1 MPSYLVSAKESFVP
15 VELYKPPIEALG
27 DMLRIKQQQYMQGF
41 NQSNSLYNSVF
52 NSPVYGEE
60 AKARKQQYL
69 TQIGTQLKDFASL
82 DLSLPQNVE
91 QANKAFEPFL
101 NDNALLDN
109 ISRVKSNSANRA
121 TAESYQF
128 SDDEK
133 KRAQYHPA
141 QTQDLNDE
149 LEEIERAGLDPN
161 KQKRIQRRQFTP
173 FYDIKGHL
181 AELAAKEKNFQIKY
195 DTPDGK
201 GYFVNITNGQR
212 STENFELWAQ
222 DKLNDPKF
230 NAQLTTLA
238 RVERN
243 QDRRAVRNFSPELPD
258 EQVDQVVN
266 TKYAEDAKS
275 YYNKQIEE
283 TDAMKTTLLGHMN
296 QMGDVIMDPNAA
308 GYDAERARIANQ
320 YINEYKQLGA
330 KSAYLNGSRDNT
342 LKGIEANPLGYLAEK
357 ARSGYAR
364 SFATG
369 QAAIT
374 SVEYKNDDNPW
385 KADTSKLNWA
395 KFAQDQF
402 EFQQE
407 QLTGGKSGK
416 KKSDGTEEEAAPDT
430 KPKVMGMELDESS
443 SNTDA
448 HMKWQSH
455 MNNLNGRIQN
465 GLFDT
470 ETGLVT
476 VIKTLSP
483 DISQSTLMNYA
494 SALRKQEA
502 EGSGDYK
509 FTPEETAAAKIID
522 PLLSAATKVDVKGPK
537 TARQALYNLTKD
549 YFNKIGS
556 GEIKMDPQMSVDLFR
571 TIGEYE
577 TNVQA
582 YKSLNDEYDNILT
595 KKVMSNPAFKN
606 LVAVRNGKKELV
618 GQDYLASQMPNIE
631 VMAGTQDNPSAT
643 RKISSKELA
652 DAYMRGEL
660 RYDNFNRIAIGNQ
673 ILTVK
678 KIDKPAPVEPEYMK
692 YGAGMKDLHERY
704 YANETRYWFGTKGH
718 AVTDGNGRKVIDPD
732 NVFTQHG
739 TSARFKA
746 DFDKAMGE
754 VIPNQAY
761 YEAMTGRMSPVIGN
775 PFNTSSTVRQEDGI
789 AALEEL
795 GVPTNTSDVYT
806 VGDKNTKVSLDAE
819 KKGALLNLL
828 RSGGEDVIEK
838 LVGNNPTYH
847 PFGAGKGYY
856 EITIRPDASM
866 DVLKANK
873 LEDMVGKTV
882 RFQLSD
888 SVKGPKLN
896 ELMVN
901 EKFYTYN
908 QIFSG
913 KPIKSPEL
921 LAGAGFS
928 YEIVPNINTSDAD
941 AATIHYK
948 YKVWDPKTKTLR
960 DESASSARRPIKGSG
975 AVDIDALK
983 READAMLLNQ
993 YQASIANQPKKVEGG
1008 VKLTDLLK

>member
-1 MPSYLVSAKESFVP
+1 
-15 VELYKPPIEALG
+15 
-27 DMLRIKQQQYMQGF
+27 MLRIKQQQYMQGF

-69 TQIGTQLKDFASL
+69 TQIGTELKDFASL

-101 NDNALLDN
+101 NDTALLDN

-133 KRAQYHPA
+133 KRAQYHAA

-173 FYDIKGHL
+173 FYDIKANL
-181 AELAAKEKNFQIKY
+181 AEIAAKEKNFQIKY

-222 DKLNDPKF
+222 DKLNDPKY

-243 QDRRAVRNFSPELPD
+243 QDRRTVRAMSPNIPD
-258 EQVDQVVN
+258 EQVDQIVN
-266 TKYAEDAKS
+266 AKYSQDAKS
-275 YYNKQIEE
+275 YYDKQISE
-283 TDAMKTTLLGHMN
+283 TAALKTTLESNMN
-296 QMGDVIMDPNAA
+296 QMGEVILDPNAA

-320 YINEYKQLGA
+320 YMNEYKQLGA
-330 KSAYLNGSRDNT
+330 KASYLNGSKEST
-342 LKGIEANPLGYLAEK
+342 LKAIQANPLGYLAERV
-357 ARSGYAR
+357 RSGYAR

-374 SVEYKNDDNPW
+374 SVEFKNDDNPW
-385 KADTSKLNWA
+385 KADKSKLDWA
-395 KFAQDQF
+395 TLAQRQF

-407 QLTGGKSGK
+407 QLTGGKDGK
-416 KKSDGTEEEAAPDT
+416 KKDGTGKEEPTDT

-443 SNTDA
+443 NQVEA
-448 HMKWQSH
+448 YQKWQSH

-470 ETGLVT
+470 ETGLVS
-476 VIKTLSP
+476 VIKTLNPKLSE
-483 DISQSTLMNYA
+483 SSLMHYA
-494 SALRKQEA
+494 SALRKQEN
-502 EGSGDYK
+502 EGDADYK
-509 FTPEETAAAKIID
+509 FTPEEKAASDEITPLLAAA
-522 PLLSAATKVDVKGPK
+522 SKVDVKGPK
-537 TARQALYNLTKD
+537 TARQALYNVAKD
-549 YFNKIGS
+549 YFTKIGT
-556 GEIKMDPQMSVDLFR
+556 GEIKMDPALSVNLFR

-577 TNVQA
+577 SNVA
-582 YKSLNDEYDNILT
+582 SYKALNDEFQNILT
-595 KKVMSNPAFKN
+595 KNVMSNPAFKN

-652 DAYMRGEL
+652 DAYMKGEL
-660 RYDNFNRIAIGNQ
+660 RYDNFNRIVIGNQ

-678 KIDKPAPVEPEYMK
+678 KIDKPAPVEQQYMQ
-692 YGAGMKDLHERY
+692 YGVGMPNKGERY
-704 YANETRYWFGTKGH
+704 YANETRYWFGTKAQG
-718 AVTDGNGRKVIDPD
+718 VTDGNGRRVIDPD
-732 NVFTQHG
+732 NVFTAHG
-739 TSARFKA
+739 TSAKFRA
-746 DFDKAMGE
+746 DFEAAMKQ
-754 VIPNQAY
+754 VVPNQAY

-775 PFNTSSTVRQEDGI
+775 PFNTSATVRQEDGI

-795 GVPTNTSDVYT
+795 AVPGNTSDVYT
-806 VGDKNTKVSLDAE
+806 IGDANSKVSLDAE
-819 KKGALLNLL
+819 KKMGILNLL
-828 RSGGEDVIEK
+828 RGGEDVIEK
-838 LVGNNPTYH
+838 LLGNNPTYH
-847 PFGAGKGYY
+847 PYGAGKGYY

-866 DVLKANK
+866 EVLKQNK
-873 LEDMVGKTV
+873 VEELMGKTI

-888 SVKGPKLN
+888 VVKGPKLN

-908 QIFSG
+908 QIFDG

-928 YEIVPNINTSDAD
+928 YEIVPNVNTKDAE
-941 AATIHYK
+941 AATIHYR

-960 DESASSARRPIKGSG
+960 EETASSARKPIKGEG

-993 YQASIANQPKKVEGG
+993 YQASIANQPAKAVGG
-1008 VKLTDLLK
+1008 VKLMDLMK